1 MEDYSRGLRG
11 RVGNAVGVLKRAWVR
26 IPCLPFILK
35 KIPKKS
41 WVSFF
46 LYACF
51 ITRVNFLKN
60 IKQQFHI
67 EDGQDNGNDI
77 TKDGIPFGIGK
88 FSHQ

>member
-51 ITRVNFLKN
+51 ITRVNFLEN
-60 IKQQFHI
+60 IK
-67 EDGQDNGNDI
+67 
-77 TKDGIPFGIGK
+77 
-88 FSHQ
+88 

>member
-26 IPCLPFILK
+26 IPCLPFIFK

-41 WVSFF
+41 WVSF
-46 LYACF
+46 LYVGSK
-51 ITRVNFLKN
+51 TRVNFLED

-67 EDGQDNGNDI
+67 EDGQDNGNNI
-77 TKDGIPFGIGK
+77 T
-88 FSHQ
+88 